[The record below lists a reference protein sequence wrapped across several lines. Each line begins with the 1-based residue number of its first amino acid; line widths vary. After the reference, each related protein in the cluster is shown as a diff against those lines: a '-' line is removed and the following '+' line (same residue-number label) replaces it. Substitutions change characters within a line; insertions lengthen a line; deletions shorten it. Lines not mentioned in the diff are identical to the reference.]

1 MKKNLPD
8 LITVDSSLA
17 VPIYKQ
23 IVQSIFKG
31 IDNGLLTQN
40 DKLPSVNSIAERF
53 ELARGSVFTAY
64 NELRAS
70 GIIDS
75 IPGKG
80 YFITST
86 QTKFTQNI
94 FLLFNTFTPYKEKLY
109 NAIVQNLP
117 QGSRVDI
124 YFHHHNKTIFENLI
138 REEASYYNYF
148 IIMPEIYEDTLSVLS
163 VLDPKQVFL
172 LDLGYKEFKKHYPGI
187 YQNFDKD
194 IYSLLTKYKHLVSK
208 YQRLFLIV
216 PKGLEARDII
226 SGFKRFGKTGI
237 IETSVIHDIS
247 SPRMQKGDAF
257 IIIDDND
264 LVELIKYAKAGSW
277 VPGQDIGFLSYN
289 ETNLKS
295 VVGNGV
301 STISSDYTSMGKSM
315 AEMLLTNERRVVENP
330 FMMIDRQ
337 SF

>member
-1 MKKNLPD
+1 
-8 LITVDSSLA
+8 
-17 VPIYKQ
+17 
-23 IVQSIFKG
+23 
-31 IDNGLLTQN
+31 
-40 DKLPSVNSIAERF
+40 
-53 ELARGSVFTAY
+53 
-64 NELRAS
+64 
-70 GIIDS
+70 
-75 IPGKG
+75 
-80 YFITST
+80 
-86 QTKFTQNI
+86 
-94 FLLFNTFTPYKEKLY
+94 
-109 NAIVQNLP
+109 
-117 QGSRVDI
+117 
-124 YFHHHNKTIFENLI
+124 
-138 REEASYYNYF
+138 
-148 IIMPEIYEDTLSVLS
+148 
-163 VLDPKQVFL
+163 VFL

-194 IYSLLTKYKHLVSK
+194 IYSLLTKHKHLVSK

-216 PKGLEARDII
+216 PKSYDAKDII

-237 IETSVIHDIS
+237 IEISVIHDIGS
-247 SPRMQKGDAF
+247 TRMQKGDAF

-301 STISSDYTSMGKSM
+301 STISSDYTSMGKSI